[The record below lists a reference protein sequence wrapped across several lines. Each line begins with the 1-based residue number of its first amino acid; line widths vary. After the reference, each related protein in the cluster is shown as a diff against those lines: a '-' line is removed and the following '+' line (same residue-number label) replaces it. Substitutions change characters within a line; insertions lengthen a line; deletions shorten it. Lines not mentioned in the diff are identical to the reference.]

1 MWSARILPV
10 APCSRLDGL
19 GGLLGRWPRSVTT
32 VATRGVILRCGQPTR
47 FRRRPIHRGELVNLQ
62 LWASTSPMSSER
74 WLLAVF
80 HRALL
85 AMQRRRAKRLG
96 LGDPKSGTVTAIR
109 RCGSDLNVN
118 VHFHTLMP
126 DGVFVEA
133 GAAGGDARV
142 PSAAATFGPAAP
154 PRAGRAG
161 IADRGQ
167 YAIRDTFISHALT
180 AGEDPAWVAELC
192 GTSEQMIFRHY
203 RGFLRGSLNGAEH
216 GR

>member
-1 MWSARILPV
+1 
-10 APCSRLDGL
+10 
-19 GGLLGRWPRSVTT
+19 
-32 VATRGVILRCGQPTR
+32 
-47 FRRRPIHRGELVNLQ
+47 
-62 LWASTSPMSSER
+62 
-74 WLLAVF
+74 
-80 HRALL
+80 
-85 AMQRRRAKRLG
+85 MQRRRAKRLG

-126 DGVFVEA
+126 EGVFVEA

-142 PSAAATFGPAAP
+142 PSTAATFGPAAP
-154 PRAGRAG
+154 PRAGRAGRAG

-216 GR
+216 GRRVSKHLSEGDQNHKPARETGTQNGTGADLARGGFGQSQGSPHGGFVLSVGETGTRTGTLAYQKDEKCRGNIEK